1 MAGTMEE
8 LDAQCD
14 SFDDNI
20 RKRKQARQEE
30 KNRLQDLQDEMA
42 AARKVHVELIN
53 EQGRLTAEAKVCRS
67 PALLLISLH
76 CWLICDDRLKKTV
89 WQPENGSSTT
99 WPACMISRVST

>member
-1 MAGTMEE
+1 MTGTVEE

-42 AARKVHVELIN
+42 AARKLHMELIN
-53 EQGRLTAEAKVCRS
+53 EQGRLMADAKV
-67 PALLLISLH
+67 
-76 CWLICDDRLKKTV
+76 
-89 WQPENGSSTT
+89 
-99 WPACMISRVST
+99 